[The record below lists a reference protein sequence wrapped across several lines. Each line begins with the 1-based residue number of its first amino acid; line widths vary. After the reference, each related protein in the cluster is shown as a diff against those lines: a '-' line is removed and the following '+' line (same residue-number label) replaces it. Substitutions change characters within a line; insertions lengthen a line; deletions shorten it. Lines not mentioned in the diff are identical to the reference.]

1 MVNGILK
8 YFLLCCAALLSHSL
22 YSQNEIA
29 HVFGQLKDQNTKKK
43 LEGVTVQVFKD
54 GMVFDTYNAGTTG
67 KYDFKL
73 PLGFTYDIKFSKSGE
88 YLAKVIRIDTRNI
101 PEEDR
106 YGGFDMNVDGT
117 LFPYRQGFNTDLLRE
132 PLAKATYNPSEDG
145 LSFDFA
151 YSEQKAKEIDAE
163 FKRLDEIEKNLA
175 KLKADF
181 EKFIKDGDQK
191 MLEKKYADAI
201 TNYRGALGV
210 FPDDPTAK
218 TKLADAQAKLDEEN
232 ANKDLEARYKKLL
245 EEGDAFFEQKKY
257 TEARDRFT
265 KAKDLKNQAY
275 EKEMLHKI
283 DLAISDGQNRAI
295 YTALIEDADKKFT
308 NKDYAVSIEKYKEAS
323 KLYPTESYPKDQIL
337 KAESALKDLLAN
349 EAERMR
355 LEKEYQDKL
364 ALGARS
370 QDEEKLEQAI
380 GHYKAASELK
390 PSEQFPKDKIVELEA
405 LIEQRRAQ
413 KELDDANAAEN
424 AERERIEKEYQEI
437 IAAADG
443 LFTEQKLPEARE
455 RYEAALLVKS
465 EAQYPKS
472 KIETIDLLLA
482 QLAQN
487 EANAA
492 QAMAD
497 SLAASAEAERLAAE
511 QRLAELLEQERLDQE
526 RKRKELEDARLAAEA
541 KLAARKRKWDSNVD
555 VEAED
560 QVERYYREAAQ
571 KEYAN
576 KVRVAQQDVLEF
588 VAFFEQKDKDSDVLV
603 SVNRERVK
611 NQFETQSELASIG
624 SSIQSAAIADN
635 ERKKKE
641 NGGQQGEASKRADGR
656 IRDTKEK
663 VEKKKVEQ
671 AAIQQNDRYRK
682 KNVEKNQD
690 LIDRTAKQN
699 EQFERKGST
708 QTAENA
714 MKIEVTR
721 SKQQSVGDTGEQR
734 RKQKANQV
742 EFVKKEAVIQE
753 RDDKQGAD
761 QRITNTQL
769 KIDQK
774 KDEAIAFTEGKEI
787 KARENAVDIERQKR
801 DAEYAERQRE
811 GKSSNERYEARKEAF
826 EKKAGEPK
834 KEEEYKVIPGTEN
847 LKQGVTENSYKL
859 GNKMVT
865 ERLVK
870 VGNKVEKYKKV
881 VSKTAI
887 YFFRDGQ
894 SISEETWKQATLEE
908 PD

>member
-132 PLAKATYNPSEDG
+132 PLAKASYNPSEDG

-283 DLAISDGQNRAI
+283 DLAVSDGQNRAI

-370 QDEEKLEQAI
+370 QDEDKLEQAI
-380 GHYKAASELK
+380 GHYKFASELK
-390 PSEQFPKDKIVELEA
+390 PSEQFPKDKITELEA

-443 LFTEQKLPEARE
+443 LFMEQKLPEARE
-455 RYEAALLVKS
+455 RYEAALVVKS

-663 VEKKKVEQ
+663 VEKKKGDQ

>member
-1 MVNGILK
+1 MLNGTLK
-8 YFLLCCAALLSHSL
+8 YFLFCCAALMSTIGL
-22 YSQNEIA
+22 SQNDIA

-132 PLAKATYNPSEDG
+132 PLAKASYNPSEDG

-163 FKRLDEIEKNLA
+163 FKRLDDIEKNLA

-181 EKFIKDGDQK
+181 EKFMKDGDQK

-201 TNYRGALGV
+201 TNYRGALGI

-218 TKLADAQAKLDEEN
+218 TKLAEAQAKLDEEN
-232 ANKDLEARYKKLL
+232 ANKDLEARYKKLI
-245 EEGDAFFEQKKY
+245 EEGDVFFEQKKY
-257 TEARDRFT
+257 TDARDRFT

-283 DLAISDGQNRAI
+283 DLAIADGQNRGI
-295 YTALIEDADKKFT
+295 YNALIEDADKKFT

-323 KLYPTESYPKDQIL
+323 KLFPTESYPKDQIL
-337 KAESALKDLLAN
+337 KAESALKDMLAY
-349 EAERMR
+349 EADRMR
-355 LEKEYQDKL
+355 IEKEYQDKL

-370 QDEEKLEQAI
+370 QDEDKLEQAI
-380 GHYKAASELK
+380 THYRAASELK
-390 PSEQFPKDKIVELEA
+390 PAEQFPKDKITELEA
-405 LIEQRRAQ
+405 LIVERRAQ
-413 KELDDANAAEN
+413 KELDDANAAAN

-437 IAAADG
+437 ITVADG

-455 RYEAALLVKS
+455 RYEAALLVKP

-472 KIETIDLLLA
+472 KIETIDLLMA
-482 QLAQN
+482 QMALN
-487 EANAA
+487 DANAA
-492 QAMAD
+492 KALAD
-497 SLAASAEAERLAAE
+497 SIAAAAEAERLAAE
-511 QRLAELLEQERLDQE
+511 QRMAELLEQERLDQE
-526 RKRKELEDARLAAEA
+526 RKRRELEEARLAAEA
-541 KLAARKRKWDSNVD
+541 KLAAKKRKWDSNVD

-560 QVERYYREAAQ
+560 QVERYYREAAE

-576 KVRVAQQDVLEF
+576 KVRMTQQEVLDY
-588 VAFFEQKDKDSDVLV
+588 VAFFEQKDKDSEVLV
-603 SVNRERVK
+603 SINREHVR
-611 NQFETQSELASIG
+611 NQFETQSELMNIGASI
-624 SSIQSAAIADN
+624 QNAAIADN
-635 ERKKKE
+635 ERKKKD
-641 NGGQQGEASKRADGR
+641 NGKEQTEAQKRADVR
-656 IRDTKEK
+656 IRDNKEN
-663 VEKKKVEQ
+663 VEKQREVQ
-671 AAIQQNDRYRK
+671 ASIQQNDRYRK
-682 KNVEKNQD
+682 QNVDKSQE
-690 LIDRTAKQN
+690 LHERTQEQT
-699 EQFERKGST
+699 EQFERKGAT
-708 QTAENA
+708 QRAENT
-714 MKIEVTR
+714 MKTELAR
-721 SKQQSVGDTGEQR
+721 DRQQSVGDTGEQR
-734 RKQKANQV
+734 RKQKASQV
-742 EFVKKEAVIQE
+742 EFKKKEVDIQT
-753 RDDKQGAD
+753 RDDIQGAD

-774 KDEAIAFTEGKEI
+774 KDEAEAFTEGKEI
-787 KARENAVDIERQKR
+787 KSRENAIEIERQKR
-801 DAEYAERQRE
+801 DVEFAARQRE
-811 GKSSNERYEARKEAF
+811 GKASNERYEARKEAF
-826 EKKAGEPK
+826 EKNAGEPR
-834 KEEEYKVIPGTEN
+834 KEEEYKVVPGTET

-870 VGNKVEKYKKV
+870 IGNKVEKYKKV

-887 YFFRDGQ
+887 YYFRNGQ
-894 SISEETWKQATLEE
+894 SITEETWKQATLAE

>member
-1 MVNGILK
+1 MLNGTLK
-8 YFLLCCAALLSHSL
+8 YFLLCCAALICQAAL
-22 YSQNEIA
+22 SQNDIA
-29 HVFGQLKDQNTKKK
+29 HVFGQLKDQITKKK

-54 GMVFDTYNAGTTG
+54 GMVYDSYNAGTTG

-73 PLGFTYDIKFSKSGE
+73 PLGFTYDIKFSKGGD

-117 LFPYRQGFNTDLLRE
+117 LFPYRQGFNTELLRE

-151 YSEQKAKEIDAE
+151 YSEQRAKEIDTE
-163 FKRLDEIEKNLA
+163 FKRLDDIEKNLA

-201 TNYRGALGV
+201 TNYRGALGI

-218 TKLADAQAKLDEEN
+218 SKLAEAQAKLDEEN
-232 ANKDLEARYKKLL
+232 ANKDVEARYKKLI
-245 EEGDAFFEQKKY
+245 EEGDVFFEQKKY

-283 DLAISDGQNRAI
+283 DLAIADGQNRGI
-295 YTALIEDADKKFT
+295 YNAMIEDADKKFT

-323 KLYPTESYPKDQIL
+323 KLFPTESYPKDQIL
-337 KAESALKDLLAN
+337 KAESALKDMLAY
-349 EAERMR
+349 EADRMR

-370 QDEEKLEQAI
+370 QDEDKLEQALM
-380 GHYKAASELK
+380 HYRAASELK
-390 PSEQFPKDKIVELEA
+390 PSEQFPKEKITELEG
-405 LIEQRRAQ
+405 LIEQRRVQ
-413 KELDDANAAEN
+413 QDLDNASAAEN
-424 AERERIEKEYQEI
+424 AEKERIEKEYQEI
-437 IAAADG
+437 IAVADG
-443 LFTEQKLPEARE
+443 LFTDKKLPEARE
-455 RYEAALLVKS
+455 RYEASLLVKP

-472 KIETIDLLLA
+472 KIETIDLLIA
-482 QLAQN
+482 QMAQN
-487 EANAA
+487 EASAM

-497 SLAASAEAERLAAE
+497 SLAAIADAERLADE
-511 QRLAELLEQERLDQE
+511 QRLADLLEQERLDQE
-526 RKRKELEDARLAAEA
+526 RKRRELEEARLAAEA
-541 KLAARKRKWDSNVD
+541 KLAAKKRKWDSDVN
-555 VEAED
+555 VEAEG
-560 QVERYYREAAQ
+560 QVERYYREAAE

-576 KVRVAQQDVLEF
+576 KVRVSQQQVLDY

-603 SVNRERVK
+603 SMNRERMRD
-611 NQFETQSELASIG
+611 QFETQTELMNIG
-624 SSIQSAAIADN
+624 ASIQSAAIADN
-635 ERKKKE
+635 DRKKKDTGKE
-641 NGGQQGEASKRADGR
+641 QNEAQKRADLR
-656 IRDTKEK
+656 IRDNNENAEK
-663 VEKKKVEQ
+663 QREIQ
-671 AAIQQNDRYRK
+671 ASVQQNDRYRK
-682 KNVEKNQD
+682 QNVEKSQQ
-690 LIDRTAKQN
+690 LRERTSAQT
-699 EQFERKGST
+699 EQYESKGDT
-708 QTAENA
+708 QRAENG
-714 MKIEVTR
+714 MKTQLAR
-721 SKQQSVGDTGEQR
+721 DKQQSVGDTGEQR
-734 RKQKANQV
+734 RKQKASQV
-742 EFVKKEAVIQE
+742 EYAKKEVEIQS

-774 KDEAIAFTEGKEI
+774 KDEAEAFTEGKEI
-787 KARENAVDIERQKR
+787 KARENAMEIERQKR
-801 DAEYAERQRE
+801 DVEFAERERE
-811 GKSSNERYEARKEAF
+811 SKSSNERYEARKDAF
-826 EKKAGEPK
+826 EKNAGQQRS
-834 KEEEYKVIPGTEN
+834 EEEYKAVPGTET

-870 VGNKVEKYKKV
+870 IGNKVEKYKKV

-887 YFFRDGQ
+887 YFFRNGQ
-894 SISEETWKQATLEE
+894 SITEETWKQATLVE

>member
-283 DLAISDGQNRAI
+283 DLAVSDGQNRAI
-295 YTALIEDADKKFT
+295 YTALIEDADKKFA

-380 GHYKAASELK
+380 GHYKVASELK

-487 EANAA
+487 ETNAA

>member
-1 MVNGILK
+1 MLNGTLK
-8 YFLLCCAALLSHSL
+8 YILLFSAALMSL
-22 YSQNEIA
+22 KGIAQNDIA
-29 HVFGQLKDQNTKKK
+29 HVFGQLKDQTTKKK

-54 GMVFDTYNAGTTG
+54 GMVFDSYNAGTTG

-73 PLGFTYDIKFSKSGE
+73 PLGFTYDIKFSKGGD

-132 PLAKATYNPSEDG
+132 PLAKASYNPSEDG

-163 FKRLDEIEKNLA
+163 FKRLDDIEKSLA

-181 EKFIKDGDQK
+181 EKFMNDGNQK

-201 TNYRGALGV
+201 TNYRGALGI
-210 FPDDPTAK
+210 FPDDPKAK
-218 TKLADAQAKLDEEN
+218 AKLAEAQAKLDEEN
-232 ANKDLEARYKKLL
+232 ANKDLEARYKKLI

-257 TEARDRFT
+257 TDARDRFT

-283 DLAISDGQNRAI
+283 DLAIADGQNRGI
-295 YTALIEDADKKFT
+295 YNALIEDADKKFT

-337 KAESALKDLLAN
+337 KAESALKDMLAY

-355 LEKEYQDKL
+355 IEKEYQDKL

-370 QDEEKLEQAI
+370 QDEDKLEQAI
-380 GHYKAASELK
+380 MHYRAASEIK
-390 PSEQFPKDKIVELEA
+390 PAEQLPKDKITELEA
-405 LIEQRRAQ
+405 LIEQRRLQ
-413 KELDDANAAEN
+413 KETDDANAAAN

-437 IAAADG
+437 IAVADG

-455 RYEAALLVKS
+455 RYEASLLVKP

-472 KIETIDLLLA
+472 KIETIDLLMA

-492 QAMAD
+492 QALAD
-497 SLAASAEAERLAAE
+497 SLAALAEAERLAAD
-511 QRLAELLEQERLDQE
+511 QRLAALLEQERLDQE
-526 RKRKELEDARLAAEA
+526 RKQRELEEARLAAEA
-541 KLAARKRKWDSNVD
+541 KLAAKKRKWDSNVD

-560 QVERYYREAAQ
+560 QVERYYREAAE

-576 KVRVAQQDVLEF
+576 KKRMKEQEILDF
-588 VAFFEQKDKDSDVLV
+588 VAFFDQKDKDSDVLV
-603 SVNRERVK
+603 SMNRDRVRD
-611 NQFETQSELASIG
+611 QFETQSELINIG

-635 ERKKKE
+635 ERKKKDTGKE
-641 NGGQQGEASKRADGR
+641 QSEAQKRADIR
-656 IRDTKEK
+656 IRDNEEN
-663 VEKKKVEQ
+663 VEKKREIQ
-671 AAIQQNDRYRK
+671 ASVQQNDRYRK
-682 KNVEKNQD
+682 QNVEKNQE
-690 LIDRTAKQN
+690 LFERSEKQN
-699 EQFERKGST
+699 EQFQRKGDT
-708 QTAENA
+708 QRAENV
-714 MKIEVTR
+714 MKTEVTR
-721 SKQQSVGDTGEQR
+721 QKQQSVGDTGEQR
-734 RKQKANQV
+734 RKQMAKQV
-742 EFVKKEAVIQE
+742 EFEKKEASIQA
-753 RDDKQGAD
+753 RDDRQGAD

-774 KDEAIAFTEGKEI
+774 KDEAEAFVEGKEI
-787 KARENAVDIERQKR
+787 RSRENAIEIERQKR
-801 DAEYAERQRE
+801 DVEFAERERE
-811 GKSSNERYEARKEAF
+811 GKSSNARYESRKEAF
-826 EKKAGEPK
+826 SKTAGEPR
-834 KEEEYKVIPGTEN
+834 KEEEYKAIPGTEN

-870 VGNKVEKYKKV
+870 IGNKVDKYKKV

-887 YFFRDGQ
+887 YYFRNGQ
-894 SISEETWKQATLEE
+894 SITEETWKQATLAE

>member
-283 DLAISDGQNRAI
+283 DLAVSDGQNRAI

>member
-283 DLAISDGQNRAI
+283 DLAVSDGQNRAI
-295 YTALIEDADKKFT
+295 YTALIEDADKKFA

-487 EANAA
+487 ETNAA

-734 RKQKANQV
+734 RKQKANQL

>member
-1 MVNGILK
+1 MLNGTLK
-8 YFLLCCAALLSHSL
+8 YILLFSAALMSL
-22 YSQNEIA
+22 KGIAQNDIA
-29 HVFGQLKDQNTKKK
+29 HVFGQLKDQTTKKK

-54 GMVFDTYNAGTTG
+54 GMVFDSYNAGTTG

-73 PLGFTYDIKFSKSGE
+73 PLGFTYDIKFSKGGE

-132 PLAKATYNPSEDG
+132 PLAKASYNPSEDG

-163 FKRLDEIEKNLA
+163 FKRLDDIEKNLA

-181 EKFIKDGDQK
+181 EKFMKDGDQK

-201 TNYRGALGV
+201 TNYRGALGI
-210 FPDDPTAK
+210 FPDDPNAK
-218 TKLADAQAKLDEEN
+218 TKLAEAQAKLDEEN
-232 ANKDLEARYKKLL
+232 ANKDLEARYKKLI

-257 TEARDRFT
+257 TDARDRFT

-283 DLAISDGQNRAI
+283 DLAVADGQNRGI
-295 YTALIEDADKKFT
+295 YNALIEDADKKFT

-337 KAESALKDLLAN
+337 KAESALKDMLAY

-355 LEKEYQDKL
+355 IEKEYQDKL

-370 QDEEKLEQAI
+370 QDEDKLEQAI
-380 GHYKAASELK
+380 MHYRAASEIK
-390 PSEQFPKDKIVELEA
+390 PAEQLPKDKITELEA
-405 LIEQRRAQ
+405 LLEQRRLQ
-413 KELDDANAAEN
+413 KETDDANAAAN

-437 IAAADG
+437 IAVADG

-455 RYEAALLVKS
+455 RYEASLLVKP

-472 KIETIDLLLA
+472 KIETIDLLMA

-492 QAMAD
+492 QALAD
-497 SLAASAEAERLAAE
+497 SLAALAEAERLAAE
-511 QRLAELLEQERLDQE
+511 QRLADLLEQERLDQE
-526 RKRKELEDARLAAEA
+526 RKQRELEEARLAAEA
-541 KLAARKRKWDSNVD
+541 KLAAKKRKWDSNVD

-560 QVERYYREAAQ
+560 QVERYYREAAE

-576 KVRVAQQDVLEF
+576 KKRMKEQEILDF
-588 VAFFEQKDKDSDVLV
+588 VAFFDQKDKDSDVLV
-603 SVNRERVK
+603 SMNRDRVRD
-611 NQFETQSELASIG
+611 QFETQSELINIG

-635 ERKKKE
+635 ERKKKDTGKE
-641 NGGQQGEASKRADGR
+641 QSEAQKRADIR
-656 IRDTKEK
+656 IRDNEEN
-663 VEKKKVEQ
+663 VEKKREIQ
-671 AAIQQNDRYRK
+671 ASVQQNDRYRK
-682 KNVEKNQD
+682 QNVEKNQE
-690 LIDRTAKQN
+690 LFERSEKQN
-699 EQFERKGST
+699 EQFQRKGDT
-708 QTAENA
+708 QRAENV
-714 MKIEVTR
+714 MKTEVTR
-721 SKQQSVGDTGEQR
+721 QKQQSVGDTGEQR
-734 RKQKANQV
+734 RKQKATQV
-742 EFVKKEAVIQE
+742 EFEKKEASIQA
-753 RDDKQGAD
+753 RDDRQGAD

-774 KDEAIAFTEGKEI
+774 KDEAEAFVEGKEI
-787 KARENAVDIERQKR
+787 QSRENAIEIERQKR
-801 DAEYAERQRE
+801 DVEFAERERE
-811 GKSSNERYEARKEAF
+811 GKSSNARYESRKEAF
-826 EKKAGEPK
+826 SKTAGEPR
-834 KEEEYKVIPGTEN
+834 KEEEYKAIPGTEN

-870 VGNKVEKYKKV
+870 IGNKVDKYKKV

-887 YFFRDGQ
+887 YYFRNGQ
-894 SISEETWKQATLEE
+894 SITEETWKQATLAE

>member
-1 MVNGILK
+1 MLNGTLK
-8 YFLLCCAALLSHSL
+8 YFLFCCAALMSL
-22 YSQNEIA
+22 VGLSQNDIA

-132 PLAKATYNPSEDG
+132 PLAKASYNPSEDG

-151 YSEQKAKEIDAE
+151 YSEQKAKEIEAE
-163 FKRLDEIEKNLA
+163 FKRLDDIEKNLA

-181 EKFIKDGDQK
+181 EKFMKDGDQK

-201 TNYRGALGV
+201 TNYRGALGI

-218 TKLADAQAKLDEEN
+218 TKLAEAQAKLDEEN
-232 ANKDLEARYKKLL
+232 ANKDLEARYKKLI

-257 TEARDRFT
+257 TDARDRFT

-283 DLAISDGQNRAI
+283 DLAIADGQNRGI
-295 YTALIEDADKKFT
+295 YNALIEDADKKFT

-337 KAESALKDLLAN
+337 KAESALKDMLAY

-355 LEKEYQDKL
+355 MEKEYQDKL

-370 QDEEKLEQAI
+370 QDEDKLEQAI
-380 GHYKAASELK
+380 THYRAASELK
-390 PSEQFPKDKIVELEA
+390 PAEQFPKDKIAELED
-405 LIEQRRAQ
+405 LIVQRRAQ
-413 KELDDANAAEN
+413 KELDDANAAAN

-437 IAAADG
+437 IAVADG
-443 LFTEQKLPEARE
+443 LFTDQKLPEARE
-455 RYEAALLVKS
+455 RYEAALLVKP

-472 KIETIDLLLA
+472 KIETIDLLMA
-482 QLAQN
+482 QMAQN

-492 QAMAD
+492 QALAD
-497 SLAASAEAERLAAE
+497 SLAAAAEAERLAAE

-526 RKRKELEDARLAAEA
+526 RKRRELEEARLAAEA
-541 KLAARKRKWDSNVD
+541 KLAAKKRKWDSNVD

-560 QVERYYREAAQ
+560 QVERYYREAAE

-576 KVRVAQQDVLEF
+576 KVRLTQQEIMDF

-603 SVNRERVK
+603 SVNREHVR
-611 NQFETQSELASIG
+611 NQFETQSELMNIGASI
-624 SSIQSAAIADN
+624 QNAAIADN
-635 ERKKKE
+635 ERKKKD
-641 NGGQQGEASKRADGR
+641 NGKEQSEAQKRADVR
-656 IRDTKEK
+656 IRDNKES
-663 VEKKKVEQ
+663 VEKKREVQ
-671 AAIQQNDRYRK
+671 ASVQQNDRYRK
-682 KNVEKNQD
+682 QNVDKSQE
-690 LIDRTAKQN
+690 LHERTLTQT
-699 EQFERKGST
+699 EQFERKGAT
-708 QTAENA
+708 QRTENA
-714 MKIEVTR
+714 MKTQLAR
-721 SKQQSVGDTGEQR
+721 DKQQSVGDTGEQR
-734 RKQKANQV
+734 RKQKASQV
-742 EFVKKEAVIQE
+742 EYKKRETEIQS
-753 RDDKQGAD
+753 RDNKQGAD

-774 KDEAIAFTEGKEI
+774 KDEAEAFTQGKEV
-787 KARENAVDIERQKR
+787 KAKENAMEIERQKR
-801 DAEYAERQRE
+801 DVEFAERQRE

-826 EKKAGEPK
+826 EKNAGEPR
-834 KEEEYKVIPGTEN
+834 KEEEYKVIPGTEA

-870 VGNKVEKYKKV
+870 IGNKVDKYKKV

-887 YFFRDGQ
+887 YYFRNGQ
-894 SISEETWKQATLEE
+894 SITEETWKLATLAE